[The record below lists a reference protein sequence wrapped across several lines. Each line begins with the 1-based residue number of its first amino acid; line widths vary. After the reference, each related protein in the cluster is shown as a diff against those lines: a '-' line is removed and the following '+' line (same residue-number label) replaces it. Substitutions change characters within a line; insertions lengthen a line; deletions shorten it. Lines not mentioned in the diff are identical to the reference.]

1 MTRDAVSAIMATVS
15 ALSTHR
21 RAIQMLNDHANN
33 QTRTSSAKP
42 VEADCALVNGEAIGT
57 LTHVGGTTATVSIS
71 ADLTS
76 PTRVRDLLA
85 ILSGPTLFLS
95 EVLHLETR
103 DLRTHAT
110 LSLLA
115 TVDLTTLT
123 LTQGVS
129 RLPLANSPTY
139 RPSVAVIKA
148 HLEARSSLFEDLTHR
163 VAVELGFSHHCPAHT
178 LSFSPEKL
186 FGRHCAVLGTSGSG
200 KSWSLARLMEECARL
215 RGKAVLIDPSGEY
228 RALTGPVRHLH
239 FGDTPSQREG
249 STEVSLPY
257 YQLTEADLVAILQPG
272 NATQLTKLKA
282 AIRSLKILAIDPRL
296 GVDGNLPKAHR
307 HKMPFE
313 MTLAEYHDEVCQAE
327 NAFNIHHLPMQIGL
341 ECVDPIRSQIESN
354 YWGGMNAT
362 DHNECVP
369 LISKLE
375 GLLQSRELDAILRPT
390 QAESLL
396 DEINHFLSDQS
407 VSILRISCEYLPT
420 INRVREIV
428 SNALGRHLLGLA
440 GAGQFASA
448 PLVVCLDEAH
458 QMLPKTVSALSNEY
472 PLEAFN
478 VIAKE
483 GRKYGL
489 TLCIAT
495 QRPRDIPDDV
505 LSQVGTF
512 IVHRLVS
519 DADRTAVER
528 ASGGINQPLN
538 DTLPVLA
545 PGEAFLLG
553 VDFPNPLRLN
563 VERPSA
569 PPESSGPDYQ
579 ASWGPA
585 TVQ

>member
-1 MTRDAVSAIMATVS
+1 MATVS

-139 RPSVAVIKA
+139 RPSVAVTKA

-186 FGRHCAVLGTSGSG
+186 FGRHCAILGTSGSG

-239 FGDTPSQREG
+239 FGDTPSQREE

-296 GVDGNLPKAHR
+296 GVDGNFPKAHR

-313 MTLAEYHDEVCQAE
+313 MTLAEYHDEVSQAE

-341 ECVDPIRSQIESN
+341 ECVDPIRSQTESN

-396 DEINHFLSDQS
+396 DEINHFLNDQS

-420 INRVREIV
+420 ISRVREIV

-440 GAGQFASA
+440 GAGHFASA

-528 ASGGINQPLN
+528 ASGGINQTLN

-545 PGEAFLLG
+545 PGEAFILG

-563 VERPSA
+563 VEHPSA

>member
-1 MTRDAVSAIMATVS
+1 
-15 ALSTHR
+15 
-21 RAIQMLNDHANN
+21 MLNDHANN

-139 RPSVAVIKA
+139 RPSVAVTKA

-186 FGRHCAVLGTSGSG
+186 FGRHCAILGTSGSG

-239 FGDTPSQREG
+239 FGDTPSQREE

-313 MTLAEYHDEVCQAE
+313 MTLAEYHDEVSQAE

-341 ECVDPIRSQIESN
+341 ECVDPIRSQTESN

-396 DEINHFLSDQS
+396 DEINHFLNDQS

-420 INRVREIV
+420 ISRVREIV

-440 GAGQFASA
+440 GAGHFASA

-528 ASGGINQPLN
+528 ASGGINQTLN

-579 ASWGPA
+579 ASWGAA

>member
-1 MTRDAVSAIMATVS
+1 
-15 ALSTHR
+15 
-21 RAIQMLNDHANN
+21 MLNDHANN

>member
-1 MTRDAVSAIMATVS
+1 
-15 ALSTHR
+15 
-21 RAIQMLNDHANN
+21 MLNDQTNN
-33 QTRTSSAKP
+33 QPRSLPADAAKA
-42 VEADCALVNGEAIGT
+42 ESALVQGDPIAT
-57 LTHVGGTTATVSIS
+57 LTQVGGTTATVSIS
-71 ADLTS
+71 TDLSS
-76 PTRVRDLLA
+76 PIRVGDLLA
-85 ILSGPTLFLS
+85 VLSGPSLFLA

-103 DLRTHAT
+103 ELRTLAS

-115 TVDLTTLT
+115 TVDHASLT

-129 RLPLANSPTY
+129 RLPLTGSLTY
-139 RPSVAVIKA
+139 RPSVALIKA
-148 HLEARSSLFEDLTHR
+148 HLEARSSLFADLTHH
-163 VAVELGFSHHCPAHT
+163 VTIELGTSHLCPAQP

-186 FGRHCAVLGTSGSG
+186 LGRHCAVLGTSGSG

-215 RGKAVLIDPSGEY
+215 RGKAILIDPSGEY
-228 RALTGPVRHLH
+228 RALSGPVCHVH
-239 FGDTPSQREG
+239 FGDHPSLREG
-249 STEVSLPY
+249 STEVALPY
-257 YQLTEADLVAILQPG
+257 YQLTEADLVAVLQPG
-272 NATQLTKLKA
+272 NATQLTKLRA

-313 MTLAEYHDEVCQAE
+313 MTLTEYHDEVCRPE
-327 NAFNIHHLPMQIGL
+327 NAFNIHNLPMQIGL
-341 ECVDPIRSQIESN
+341 ECVDPIRSHTESN

-396 DEINHFLSDQS
+396 DSINHFLNNPS

-440 GAGQFASA
+440 GAGHFMRA
-448 PLVVCLDEAH
+448 PLVLCMDEAH
-458 QMLPKTVSALSNEY
+458 QMLPKTVSLLSNEY

-528 ASGGINQPLN
+528 ASGGINQTLSN
-538 DTLPVLA
+538 TLPVLM
-545 PGEAFLLG
+545 PGEAFVLG

-569 PPESSGPDYQ
+569 PPASSGPDFQ

>member
-1 MTRDAVSAIMATVS
+1 MATVPVLS
-15 ALSTHR
+15 AKR
-21 RAIQMLNDHANN
+21 RARQMLNEQSNN
-33 QTRTSSAKP
+33 QTQLPSAEP
-42 VEADCALVNGEAIGT
+42 AQGESALVSGEAIGT
-57 LTHVGGTTATVSIS
+57 VTQVGGTTATIS
-71 ADLTS
+71 VVKDLSS
-76 PTRVRDLLA
+76 PIRVGDLLA

-103 DLRTHAT
+103 DQWTQASLA
-110 LSLLA
+110 LLA
-115 TVDLTTLT
+115 TVDLSTLN

-129 RLPLANSPTY
+129 RLPLPNSTTY
-139 RPSVAVIKA
+139 RPSIAVVKA
-148 HLEARSSLFEDLTHR
+148 HLEARGALFEDLTSR
-163 VAVELGFSHHCPAHT
+163 VAVELGSSHQCPAHP

-186 FGRHCAVLGTSGSG
+186 LGRHCAVLGTSGSG

-215 RGKAVLIDPSGEY
+215 RGKSILIDPSGEY
-228 RALTGPVRHLH
+228 RALSGPVRHLH
-239 FGDTPSQREG
+239 FGEPPSLGAG

-272 NATQLTKLKA
+272 NATQLTKLRA

-313 MTLAEYHDEVCQAE
+313 LTLAEYHDEVCRPE
-327 NAFNIHHLPMQIGL
+327 NAFNIHNLPMQIGL
-341 ECVDPIRSQIESN
+341 ECVDPIRSHTESN

-396 DEINHFLSDQS
+396 DSIHHFLNNPS

-440 GAGQFASA
+440 GAGQFKCA
-448 PLVVCLDEAH
+448 PLVLCMDEAH
-458 QMLPKTVSALSNEY
+458 QMLPKTVSLLSNEY

-528 ASGGINQPLN
+528 ASGGINQTLSN
-538 DTLPVLA
+538 TLPALA
-545 PGEAFLLG
+545 PGEALVLG

-569 PPESSGPDYQ
+569 PPASSGPDFQ

>member
-1 MTRDAVSAIMATVS
+1 MLSDQTNNKTRPSSAEPAKGES
-15 ALSTHR
+15 ALVH
-21 RAIQMLNDHANN
+21 
-33 QTRTSSAKP
+33 
-42 VEADCALVNGEAIGT
+42 GEAIGT
-57 LTHVGGTTATVSIS
+57 LTQVGGATAKVSLS
-71 ADLTS
+71 AELSS
-76 PTRVRDLLA
+76 PIRVGDLLA
-85 ILSGPTLFLS
+85 ALSGPTLFLS
-95 EVLHLETR
+95 EVLNLETR
-103 DLRTHAT
+103 GLHKHAS
-110 LSLLA
+110 LSLLS
-115 TVDLTTLT
+115 TVDLTNLT

-129 RLPLANSPTY
+129 RLPLPGSTTY
-139 RPSVAVIKA
+139 RPSIAVVKA
-148 HLEARSSLFEDLTHR
+148 HLEARGSLFEDLTSR
-163 VAVELGFSHHCPAHT
+163 VAVELGSSHQCPAHP

-186 FGRHCAVLGTSGSG
+186 LGRHCAVLGTSGSG

-215 RGKAVLIDPSGEY
+215 RGKSILIDPSGEY
-228 RALTGPVRHLH
+228 RALSGPVRHLH
-239 FGDTPSQREG
+239 FGEPPSLGAG

-272 NATQLTKLKA
+272 NATQLTKLRA

-313 MTLAEYHDEVCQAE
+313 LTLAEYHDEVCRPE
-327 NAFNIHHLPMQIGL
+327 NAFNIHNLPMQIGL
-341 ECVDPIRSQIESN
+341 ECVDPIRSHTESN

-396 DEINHFLSDQS
+396 DSIHHFLNNPS

-440 GAGQFASA
+440 GAGQFKCA
-448 PLVVCLDEAH
+448 PLVLCMDEAH
-458 QMLPKTVSALSNEY
+458 QMLPKTVSLLSNEY

-528 ASGGINQPLN
+528 ASGGINQTLSN
-538 DTLPVLA
+538 TLPALA
-545 PGEAFLLG
+545 PGEALVLG

-569 PPESSGPDYQ
+569 PPASSGPDFQ